1 MSRGSNVTA
10 SLTLRLYA
18 KNGYGELYQSVSM
31 ETEYQS
37 EGEIN
42 AVSFREG
49 RRHIDRLKDE
59 PKPLV
64 RRSQCL
70 IESV

>member
-49 RRHIDRLKDE
+49 RRHIDRL
-59 PKPLV
+59 
-64 RRSQCL
+64 R
-70 IESV
+70 